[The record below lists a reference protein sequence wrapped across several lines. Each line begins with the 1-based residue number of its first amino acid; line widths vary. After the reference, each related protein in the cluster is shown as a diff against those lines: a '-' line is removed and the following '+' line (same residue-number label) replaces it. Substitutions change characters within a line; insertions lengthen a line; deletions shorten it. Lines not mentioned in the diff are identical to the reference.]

1 VRETNRGLATVGV
14 LLGTALAALDG
25 TIVGTAMPTIIG
37 RLGGMAL
44 YSWVFSGY
52 LLTSTTTVP
61 IYGRLADLYGRKPL
75 FLIGSTLFLIGS
87 MLCGMAHSMWQLILF
102 RAVQGLG
109 AGSILTVTITIIGDL
124 YTLEQRARMQGLFA
138 GVWGIASIIGPITGG
153 YITDHFSWRWIF
165 YINVPVGLASGLL
178 LAAYLHERVE
188 RRPHALDWW
197 GTAALSLGV
206 AALLLALLKTGE
218 GAVGFAAARP
228 FYGWAMTYYAAAAVL
243 LGLFWARQVRAAEP
257 LLPLS
262 LFQIPLVG
270 LSCLTGFL
278 VGATMFGIMSYL
290 PLYAQG
296 VLNGSALDAGRVL
309 MPMAMIW
316 PIGSAIAGRLILR
329 LGYRASVTLG
339 TTLVLVGTVLL
350 LVTLTPSSPQWH
362 FIPPMAILGLGMGF
376 SVTGFVIAVQN
387 AVGWGQRGL
396 ATATAQFCR
405 SIGGAVGVALLGAVL
420 NSRVRTTLAHLGVDA
435 VSLRGASHSPA
446 NALLNPEARAT
457 MPPETFHALQL
468 GLAGAL
474 HAVFWIAAVTAA
486 LALVTAWFF
495 PGGTAEMHRSPDA
508 APAHAE

>member
-37 RLGGMAL
+37 RLGGMDL

-61 IYGRLADLYGRKPL
+61 IYGRLADLYGRKPT
-75 FLIGSTLFLIGS
+75 FLVGSSFFLLGS

-102 RAVQGLG
+102 RAIQGLG
-109 AGSILTVTITIIGDL
+109 AGAIMTITITIIGDL

-153 YITDHFSWRWIF
+153 YITDHLSWRWVF
-165 YINVPVGLASGLL
+165 YINVPVGLASWLL

-188 RRPHALDWW
+188 RRPHQLDYL
-197 GTAALSLGV
+197 GTVVLSLGV
-206 AALLLALLKTGE
+206 TALLLALLRTGAE
-218 GAVGFAAARP
+218 TTSVASAPLCYIAAA
-228 FYGWAMTYYAAAAVL
+228 TL
-243 LGLFWARQVRAAEP
+243 LGLFVLRQLRAAEP

-262 LFQIPLVG
+262 LFRIPLVG
-270 LSCLTGFL
+270 ISCLTGFL
-278 VGATMFGIMSYL
+278 VGCTMFGTMSYL

-296 VLNGSALDAGRVL
+296 VLGGSALDAGRVL
-309 MPMAMIW
+309 MPMAIVW
-316 PIGSAIAGRLILR
+316 PVGSALAGRLILR
-329 LGYRASVTLG
+329 LGYRVSVMLG
-339 TTLVLVGTVLL
+339 TALVLLGTVQL
-350 LVTLTPSSPQWH
+350 LVVLTPSSAQWH
-362 FIPPMAILGLGMGF
+362 FIPPMATLGLGMGF

-396 ATATAQFCR
+396 ATATAHFSR
-405 SIGGAVGVALLGAVL
+405 SIGGAVGTALLGAVL
-420 NSRVRTTLAHLGVDA
+420 NGRVRATLAGLGVHA
-435 VSLRGASHSPA
+435 ASLHGSSGSPA
-446 NALLNPEARAT
+446 NALLNPQSRAA
-457 MPPETFHALQL
+457 MAPETFHQLQL

-474 HAVFWIAAVTAA
+474 HAVFWIATTTAA

-495 PGGTAEMHRSPDA
+495 PGGSAETHRVAEAATAL
-508 APAHAE
+508 AE